1 MLGVAESSGA
11 RSIYGGNGVNVRAVG
26 LSDTGKSG
34 SYVYAAVGS
43 NERIY
48 FVAPP
53 AGAGP
58 EMPYTYGEE

>member
-1 MLGVAESSGA
+1 MLEIAESSGA
-11 RSIYGGNGVNVRAVG
+11 RSVFGGNGVNVRTAAVTG
-26 LSDTGKSG
+26 TGKSG
-34 SYVYAAVGS
+34 LYGYAEVGK

-58 EMPYTYGEE
+58 EMPYTYGES